1 GGIISAFTPIATTIL
16 ASIFLK
22 ETSTPVQKLFILLST
37 AGVTFIFLM
46 KGSSIDLSQTTGIV
60 LLILASVIFAGYSVL
75 ARVVTRQFT
84 PAEISCFMVSAAFLS
99 LLVYS
104 LTTHS
109 ILGTVDGFV
118 APLSNGTFVAL
129 IFCLGAV
136 QLVTAL
142 LANYILSKISAS
154 KMSVF
159 ANLSTVVS
167 IASGAIFLQETI
179 TWYHLF
185 GSALIIAG
193 VIGSNVSVK
202 MFRSQPLQQ
211 PQQLNEVK

>member
-1 GGIISAFTPIATTIL
+1 
-16 ASIFLK
+16 
-22 ETSTPVQKLFILLST
+22 
-37 AGVTFIFLM
+37 
-46 KGSSIDLSQTTGIV
+46 
-60 LLILASVIFAGYSVL
+60 
-75 ARVVTRQFT
+75 
-84 PAEISCFMVSAAFLS
+84 MVSAAFLS